1 MLGVR
6 VRDQSEQ
13 PGNARAGA
21 AQIRRDAVDV
31 SGAPHERIRE
41 YGYVYYR
48 EHGHRR
54 RRQPWIG
61 GEHHENREPRLQN
74 AADERRRLDGGQV
87 VLPRLAGR
95 AARPHGRQTESDAGL
110 ALGMNYHSQAVL
122 DERQH
127 QKEFGQPE
135 EPDLALGG
143 SFTVRRR
150 RSEQ

>member
-1 MLGVR
+1 M
-6 VRDQSEQ
+6 
-13 PGNARAGA
+13 
-21 AQIRRDAVDV
+21 DV
-31 SGAPHERIRE
+31 SGAPYERVRE
-41 YGYVYYR
+41 HGYVNNS
-48 EHGHRR
+48 EDGHRR
-54 RRQPWIG
+54 R
-61 GEHHENREPRLQN
+61 GESRVRGKYHKNSEPRLED
-74 AADERRRLDGGQV
+74 AADERRRLDGREI

-110 ALGMNYHSQAVL
+110 TLGVNDHAQAVL

>member
-13 PGNARAGA
+13 PGNTRAGA
-21 AQIRRDAVDV
+21 TQIRRDAVDV
-31 SGAPHERIRE
+31 GSAPHQGVGEN
-41 YGYVYYR
+41 GYVNNS
-48 EHGHRR
+48 EDGHRR
-54 RRQPWIG
+54 RRQPWIS

-74 AADERRRLDGGQV
+74 AADERRRLYCREI
-87 VLPRLAGR
+87 VLSRLAGR

-110 ALGMNYHSQAVL
+110 TLGVNDHSQTVL

>member
-13 PGNARAGA
+13 PGNTRAGA

-41 YGYVYYR
+41 HGNIDNG
-48 EHGHRR
+48 ENGHRR
-54 RRQPWIG
+54 RRQPWVG
-61 GEHHENREPRLQN
+61 GEDHENCEPRLQN
-74 AADERRRLDGGQV
+74 AANERRRLDGREII
-87 VLPRLAGR
+87 LPRLTGR

-110 ALGMNYHSQAVL
+110 ALGVNDHAQAVL